1 MIHHQRAIAFL
12 IATAAICLG
21 SCKARGRGTSKISS
35 DIPVA
40 AESFGADPD
49 FQCEAPTDENPAVQ
63 PDPGSPEPAYLADS
77 GYPYQRGGC
86 SVDDAR
92 QESEWAIVE
101 DCYRAAQL
109 PAGAGRGYLGNLI
122 GQPKCVNVEAAVTKQ
137 VARCASQK
145 FKEAAWEYRTVRF
158 LPCKIFQTGLVSD
171 HIYMG
176 ICKTNEGKVNVA
188 TLCVWTDPWDGLG
201 DFYLPGT
208 GRNRPS
214 HTVHFSM

>member
-1 MIHHQRAIAFL
+1 MIRRHSAIVIL

-21 SCKARGRGTSKISS
+21 SCKARGRGTSKIAS
-35 DIPVA
+35 DSPLA
-40 AESFGADPD
+40 GGSFEQDPE
-49 FQCEAPTDENPAVQ
+49 FQCEVPTDENPGVQ
-63 PDPGSPEPAYLADS
+63 PDPGSLEPARLADP

-109 PAGAGRGYLGNLI
+109 PAGAGRGYVGNLLW
-122 GQPKCVNVEAAVTKQ
+122 QPKCTNVHATVTKQ
-137 VARCASQK
+137 VVRCANEK
-145 FKEAAWEYRTVRF
+145 FKNAGWAYQTLRF
-158 LPCKIFQTGLVSD
+158 LPCAIFQTGLISD
-171 HIYMG
+171 HVYMG
-176 ICKTNEGKVNVA
+176 ICKASEAKKTEA

-208 GRNRPS
+208 GRNRPAHS
-214 HTVHFSM
+214 VNFSM